1 MTSQGDSP
9 DKASDQPEYAGGDG
23 SAPEEAVLIKDAPSH
38 AAGVRAESTYISRQ
52 FGERGE
58 DWELKEQSL
67 TESEDGRRIDKMTIE
82 TSAGDVETI
91 YFDVS
96 DFFGMDLPDD
106 LA

>member
-1 MTSQGDSP
+1 MTSQGNSP
-9 DKASDQPEYAGGDG
+9 DEASDQAEYAGGDG
-23 SAPEEAVLIKDAPSH
+23 SSPEEAVCIKGAPSH
-38 AAGVRAESTYISRQ
+38 AAGVRAESAYISRK

-67 TESEDGRRIDKMTIE
+67 TEREDGQRIDKMTIE
-82 TSAGDVETI
+82 TAAGEVRTI

-106 LA
+106 FV

>member
-9 DKASDQPEYAGGDG
+9 DEASDQPEYAGGDG
-23 SAPEEAVLIKDAPSH
+23 SSPEEAVLIKGASSH
-38 AAGVRAESTYISRQ
+38 TTGVRAESTYISRQ
-52 FGERGE
+52 FGKQGQ
-58 DWELKEQSL
+58 DWQLKEQSL
-67 TESEDGRRIDKMTIE
+67 TESADGRKIDKMTIE
-82 TSAGDVETI
+82 TAAGDVETI